1 MIDMAS
7 SKGEGNQ
14 CLSFALAGN
23 PNVGKSTLF
32 NSLTGRNEHTGNWHG
47 KTVDIA
53 EGSCKFKE
61 NRIKIVDLPGT
72 YSLNYDSPEEKITD
86 EYVVNGSYDC
96 IIIVADSTNFQRN
109 LYLTLQILSFTQRAL
124 LCLNMIDEAEKR
136 KISIDTEELSLQLG
150 IPVVS
155 VTAKRKR
162 GLDKLLKTAV
172 DVSQNNIKTFRI
184 NNIAATNNGDSLLRN
199 EKISALS
206 NEIYSRCFSENKP
219 KYTKKDEVL
228 DKLFTSKATGI
239 PIMILLFAFVF
250 WLTAYGA
257 NYPGLLLEIIF
268 SYIKSGLKSLMILLK
283 VHPIIESF
291 LVDGIYTTVSWVVS
305 VMLPPALIFF
315 PLFALLEESGYLPR
329 MVFNLDKYFKL
340 AGTNGKQA
348 LTMLMGFGC
357 NVCGVMGCRII
368 SSRKERIISIV
379 TNSFIPCNGR
389 LPTLIAI
396 ISIFLA
402 PFYSG
407 LRKSLVTTT
416 ILLIILFAIVVF
428 TMLTSALFSKIL
440 KEEPDSTFVLE
451 LPPYRKPD
459 VIRVITS
466 AIKEKV
472 VYVLSRAVI
481 VSVPAGATL
490 WLLSNITISD
500 ASLLQYMESFFEP
513 FAYFV
518 GVDGAIIVAFILGFP
533 ANEIVIPIMMMS
545 YCSST
550 TLLEYGNLMELATV
564 LEANGWTLLTAIC
577 TLILCVFHFPCSTT
591 CHAIHQETRSIKWTI
606 VSVIVPL
613 VIGLIL
619 TSLISLLYRMI
630 Y

>member
-1 MIDMAS
+1 MIS
-7 SKGEGNQ
+7 SKAEYNQ

-32 NSLTGRNEHTGNWHG
+32 NSLTGGNEHTGNWHG

-53 EGSCKFKE
+53 EGYCKFKE
-61 NRIKIVDLPGT
+61 RRIKVVDLPGT
-72 YSLNYDSPEEKITD
+72 NSLNYDSPEEKITD
-86 EYVVNGSYDC
+86 EYVVNGIYDC
-96 IIIVADSTNFQRN
+96 IIIVADSTNFLRN
-109 LYLTLQILSFTQRAL
+109 LLLTLQILSLTQKAV

-155 VTAKRKR
+155 ITAKRKR
-162 GLDKLLKTAV
+162 GLDKLLKTAF
-172 DVSQNNIKTFRI
+172 DVSQGNIRTFKI
-184 NNIAATNNGDSLLRN
+184 NNITAVNNGDPVIRN
-199 EKISALS
+199 ERISALCY
-206 NEIYSRCFSENKP
+206 EIYNRCFSENEP
-219 KYTKKDEVL
+219 KYTEKDKML
-228 DKLFTSKATGI
+228 DKLFTSKVTGI

-257 NYPGLLLEIIF
+257 NYPGSLLELAF
-268 SYIKSGLKSLMILLK
+268 SYIKSGIESLMRLLA
-283 VHPIIESF
+283 VHPVIESF

-315 PLFALLEESGYLPR
+315 PLFALLEDSGYLPR
-329 MVFNLDKYFKL
+329 MVFNIDKYFKL

-402 PFYSG
+402 PFFSG
-407 LRKSLVTTT
+407 LKKSLVTTAILLM
-416 ILLIILFAIVVF
+416 ILLIVVIL
-428 TMLTSALFSKIL
+428 TMLTSAIFSKLI
-440 KEEPDSTFVLE
+440 KEESDSAFILE
-451 LPPYRKPD
+451 LPPFRKPD
-459 VIRVITS
+459 VVHVVTS
-466 AIKEKV
+466 AIREKV
-472 VYVLSRAVI
+472 VYVLSRAVM

-490 WLLSNITISD
+490 WLLSNIIIND
-500 ASLLQYMESFFEP
+500 ISLLQYMNSFFEP
-513 FAYFV
+513 FAYFI
-518 GVDGAIIVAFILGFP
+518 GVDGAIITAFILGFP

-550 TLLEYGNLMELATV
+550 ALMEYGNLLELSTI
-564 LEANGWTLLTAIC
+564 LQANGWTMLTAIC

-591 CHAIHQETRSIKWTI
+591 CIAIHRETKSVKWTV
-606 VSVIVPL
+606 VSVLIPL
-613 VIGLIL
+613 VIGLMLASI
-619 TSLISLLYRMI
+619 TSLVFRVVC
-630 Y
+630 